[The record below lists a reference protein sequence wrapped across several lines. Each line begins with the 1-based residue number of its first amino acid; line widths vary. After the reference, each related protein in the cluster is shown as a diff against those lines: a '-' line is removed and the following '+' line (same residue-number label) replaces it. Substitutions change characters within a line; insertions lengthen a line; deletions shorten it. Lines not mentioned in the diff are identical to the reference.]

1 MVLNVGMDTC
11 QWCFEEI
18 GEERRCSSCGRIQYK
33 YALDEGTN
41 DAVART
47 TASDT
52 EQNRI
57 DDLYGR
63 EDVLEEIAEMLGTVA
78 VTPRAAPPPLQRSPR
93 MEPQAPPPRT
103 PSRVRRSSDPSS
115 PQQTPI
121 TPRQAKAS
129 VGCLVSFLLLG
140 LGIAFFVTVVND
152 SGSASGDFS
161 GNATAFIIPAILVV
175 AIIRRRLNRRD

>member
-1 MVLNVGMDTC
+1 MDTC
-11 QWCFEEI
+11 QWCSEEI
-18 GEERRCSSCGRIQYK
+18 GEERRCSSCGRIQYR

-52 EQNRI
+52 EQDRI

-63 EDVLEEIAEMLGTVA
+63 EDVLEEIAEMLGNVA
-78 VTPRAAPPPLQRSPR
+78 EPSPAMPPPLQRSPR
-93 MEPQAPPPRT
+93 VEAPAPAYKAN
-103 PSRVRRSSDPSS
+103 SRVRRSAGPSA

-140 LGIAFFVTVVND
+140 LGIAFFVTVVRD
-152 SGSASGDFS
+152 SSSASGDFV
-161 GNATAFIIPAILVV
+161 GNATTFIIPAIIVV
-175 AIIRRRLNRRD
+175 AIIRRRLNKRN